1 MEQIEAYDIAD
12 DLESQEDVLA
22 YLSEVMDGPGNP
34 ELLLAAVG
42 EVARS
47 KGFTQ
52 GPCSPPEA
60 AAGF

>member
-1 MEQIEAYDIAD
+1 MERIEEYDIAD
-12 DLESQEDVLA
+12 DLATPEDVLA
-22 YLSEVMDGPGNP
+22 YLGEVMDGPGNP

-52 GPCSPPEA
+52 GVNSPPDA
-60 AAGF
+60 AASF